1 MEIVFNEADAALA
14 ERLRRDAGAHPALA
28 ASSAVVVIVSAAALA
43 DATVRRRIETARDR
57 GEALVPLLAEP
68 VALPRLIEHIAPVDF
83 TEGYDIAALAER
95 LQIPAGALQMKVLT
109 PAARAAN
116 RRAAVIFAVLAL
128 IMFALGLYGVGVLGL
143 QAPAQ
148 EYNEVETEIILTRD
162 GYIEAALPR
171 STEDALNFP
180 ATVEAARPT
189 LRPLLIATA
198 TAVAGGADG

>member
-1 MEIVFNEADAALA
+1 MEIVFHEADAALA
-14 ERLRRDAGAHPALA
+14 QRIQRDAQAHPDLA
-28 ASSAVVVIVSAAALA
+28 AGRALVVLVSAAALA
-43 DATVRRRIETARDR
+43 DPHVRQRIEAARDR
-57 GEALVPLLAEP
+57 GEPVVPVLAEAVP
-68 VALPRLIEHIAPVDF
+68 LPRLIEHIAPADF
-83 TEGYDIAALAER
+83 TQGYDFDALAER
-95 LQIPAGALQMKVLT
+95 LRAPAAALQMKVLT

-143 QAPAQ
+143 QAPTE

-171 STEDALNFP
+171 STEDALNFQ
-180 ATVEAARPT
+180 ATADAARPT

-198 TAVAGGADG
+198 TALAGGADG

>member
-109 PAARAAN
+109 PAARATN

>member
-14 ERLRRDAGAHPALA
+14 QRIQRDAAALPQLAGADAL
-28 ASSAVVVIVSAAALA
+28 VVIVSAAAL
-43 DATVRRRIETARDR
+43 DDVTVRRRIEAARDR
-57 GEALVPLLAEP
+57 GQTIVPVLAQQ
-68 VALPRLIEHIAPVDF
+68 VALPRLIEHLAPVDF
-83 TEGYDIAALAER
+83 SADYDFDALAAR
-95 LQIPAGALQMKVLT
+95 LQMPVDRLQMKVLT
-109 PAARAAN
+109 PTARAAN

-143 QAPAQ
+143 QAPAE
-148 EYNEVETEIILTRD
+148 EYNQVETEIILTRNSFID
-162 GYIEAALPR
+162 EALPR

-198 TAVAGGADG
+198 TAAAGGAND